1 MASASLA
8 SPPPES
14 DISRIDPR
22 THLFFDDASRYI
34 TEVRHAVTASGIP
47 TPLVA
52 IECPPGELELY
63 NDKGSKVKVTPET
76 YIQVKSP
83 EIRDTHF
90 KYFLLN
96 IHKETELGNGIT
108 IPMIQ
113 QIIEFEDTPGV
124 PKERIY
130 FFDFDKLLS
139 QVKSVTFAFG
149 NRKEEDSISRS
160 IPAYAK
166 YIFSDHIGPEPA
178 NGRLTLLKT
187 MFEKIGPARVYVVT
201 SNGLANDRILNKK
214 TGVLDPNPYK
224 RYFVELIRQL
234 LPTFNES
241 HLVCTFSENTPPLFN
256 NKGQAI
262 VHILT
267 KLPLSK
273 ASAKGDSPKASP
285 KASTKASTKGDS
297 PKASTKGDS
306 PKASATPKASKKR
319 ASAKTPRASAKG
331 SLSSG
336 IGGGGGGGF
345 KTRYSR
351 NKKRT
356 TRRKIIIKKKY
367 SRRKLQTRRK
377 CRGLRRK

>member
-1 MASASLA
+1 
-8 SPPPES
+8 
-14 DISRIDPR
+14 
-22 THLFFDDASRYI
+22 
-34 TEVRHAVTASGIP
+34 
-47 TPLVA
+47 VA

-63 NDKGSKVKVTPET
+63 NDKGSKVKITPET
-76 YIQVKSP
+76 YTRVKSA
-83 EIRDTHF
+83 EVKDRHFRD
-90 KYFLLN
+90 FLLDT
-96 IHKETELGNGIT
+96 HKETELGNGIT

-139 QVKSVTFAFG
+139 QVKSITFAFG
-149 NRKEEDSISRS
+149 NRKEEGSISRL

-214 TGVLDPNPYK
+214 TEVLDTNPYK
-224 RYFVELIRQL
+224 RYFVELIREL
-234 LPTFNES
+234 LPSFDES
-241 HLVCTFSENTPPLFN
+241 HLICTFSENTPPLFN

-273 ASAKGDSPKASP
+273 ASAKGDSPKAS
-285 KASTKASTKGDS
+285 
-297 PKASTKGDS
+297 
-306 PKASATPKASKKR
+306 ATPKASKK
-319 ASAKTPRASAKG
+319 RASAKG

-336 IGGGGGGGF
+336 IGGGGGF

-351 NKKRT
+351 NKKRN

>member
-1 MASASLA
+1 MASASSA

-14 DISRIDPR
+14 DISKIDPR

-34 TEVRHAVTASGIP
+34 IEVRDAVTASGI
-47 TPLVA
+47 PLVA

-63 NDKGSKVKVTPET
+63 NDKGSKVKITPET
-76 YIQVKSP
+76 YTRVKSA
-83 EIRDTHF
+83 EVKDRHFRD
-90 KYFLLN
+90 FLLDT
-96 IHKETELGNGIT
+96 HKETELGNGIT

-139 QVKSVTFAFG
+139 QVKSITFAFG
-149 NRKEEDSISRS
+149 NRKEEGSISRL

-214 TGVLDPNPYK
+214 TEVLDTNPYK
-224 RYFVELIRQL
+224 RYFVELIREL
-234 LPTFNES
+234 LPSFDES
-241 HLVCTFSENTPPLFN
+241 HLICTFSENTPPLFN

-273 ASAKGDSPKASP
+273 ASAKGDSPKAS
-285 KASTKASTKGDS
+285 
-297 PKASTKGDS
+297 
-306 PKASATPKASKKR
+306 ATPKASKK
-319 ASAKTPRASAKG
+319 RASAKG

-336 IGGGGGGGF
+336 IGGGGGF

-351 NKKRT
+351 NKKRN